1 MCFEKGLIVDEKDN
15 LFYLLEIERLN
26 NEIKELN
33 KIQAEMII
41 DLKSKD
47 KIIKG
52 LKAEVRKKS
61 KWLRN
66 IRKHIGDVFYRNYK
80 Q

>member
-1 MCFEKGLIVDEKDN
+1 MCFEKGIIMSEKDN
-15 LFYLLEIERLN
+15 LFYLFEIERLN

-33 KIQAEMII
+33 KIQAEMIV
-41 DLKSKD
+41 DLKSKE
-47 KIIKG
+47 KIIKD

-61 KWLRN
+61 KWLSN
-66 IRKHIGDVFYRNYK
+66 IRKHIGDVYYRNYK